1 VQPLQKKINLI
12 FVAVAVCV
20 FVLVVLISGVI
31 EYRRVRAE
39 FSSVMGARINVA
51 RALMKNTLS
60 RTDKLVQSLIQDI
73 RREDFDELVSRLDA
87 SMYFGLSGDSF
98 YILDHIGKVVQIS
111 RPYAQYKGV
120 DFSAMVTTGYNR
132 KNHTYH
138 HFQSLLTKES
148 VVTIQYPLYKKFILV
163 IERGLGDFISI
174 MKSFSRGALYDG
186 EQLFVLSE
194 KGRVIYH
201 PDESLMTT
209 RYNLGFDLRQRTE
222 LVPGSFF
229 TFSYHGKEYISIK
242 ENFGEP
248 AGWII
253 YYSVPSSVMSEAVK
267 KVLWHQ
273 IGFLLFLFLLI
284 FSLIHIVFIR
294 FFSRPVKNI
303 VGALGTSRQENGL
316 FLESFG
322 ISGGILEFKTIVAA
336 IQKRD
341 EEVANTVERFQA
353 VLDSLDALVYV
364 SDLET
369 YELLF
374 MNSYAQNIC
383 GQCIGQKCYV
393 SFHRGDEPCE
403 FCTNK
408 FLVNEHGEP
417 NEIYVWEYQSRITGQ
432 WFECRDQAIRWTDGR
447 LVRMEIATDITGRKQ
462 VEEALLAEKERLSVT
477 LRSIGDGV
485 ITTDVEG
492 KILFLNKV
500 AEELTGWCS
509 QDAKGRPSTEVFR
522 IINEKTGKKCASPV
536 QRVMEL
542 GRIVGLANHTAL
554 IARDG
559 SVRSIADSGAPI
571 RDRESRIIG
580 VVLVFR
586 DITNEKKMEEELL
599 KVRKLESVGVLA
611 GGIAH
616 DFNNILSAILGN
628 IELAGF
634 RLKNGDGEAETLL
647 AEARRATKRA
657 TKLTRQLLT
666 FSKGGEPIREAASL
680 PELIMESADF
690 ILRGSQ
696 VVCRHEIPEDL
707 WLVDMD
713 SGQISQV
720 IQNIILN
727 AKHAMPE
734 GGTITVCCANVEDPA
749 REALLSVDKGCY
761 VRITLADTGV
771 GIPGS
776 IINKIFDPYF
786 STKQEGSGLGLAIC
800 YSIINKHDGFLLVN
814 SNPGKGAMFTIYLP
828 AIITRD
834 EKTAETIQTSSVV
847 KAARIMVMDDD
858 SMLRELARS
867 QLQALGHT
875 TILVP
880 DGEQAVNK
888 YQELQDDGRPVDIVI
903 MDLTI
908 PGGMGGQE
916 AARRLLRL
924 DAEAK
929 IIVAS
934 GYSNDPVLAN
944 YREYGFCAAVAKPFD
959 LAELSKVIEYALTPV
974 SFD

>member
-1 VQPLQKKINLI
+1 MTPQPLQKKINLM
-12 FVAVAVCV
+12 FSAVAVCV
-20 FVLVVLISGVI
+20 FLVVVFISGFL
-31 EYRRVRAE
+31 EYQRVRDE
-39 FSSVMGARINVA
+39 FSSVMSARINVA

-60 RTDKLVQSLIQDI
+60 YTDNLVQSLLHDI
-73 RREDFDELVSRLDA
+73 PPDRFDELVSRFDA
-87 SMYFGLSGDSF
+87 SGYFNLSGDSF
-98 YILDHIGKVVQIS
+98 YILDADGKVVHIS
-111 RPYAQYKGV
+111 KPYSQYKGM
-120 DFSAMVTTGYNR
+120 DFSALAMNGYSR
-132 KNHTYH
+132 KNHGYH
-138 HFQSLLTKES
+138 YFQSLLTKES
-148 VVTIQYPLYKKFILV
+148 VVTIQYPLHNKYLLV
-163 IERGLGDFISI
+163 IERGVENFISI
-174 MKSFSRGALYDG
+174 MKSFTKGRLYEG

-201 PDESLMTT
+201 PDELLMTT
-209 RYNLGFDLRQRTE
+209 RYNLGFDLRQQTAPDFYG
-222 LVPGSFF
+222 LFSFR
-229 TFSYHGKEYISIK
+229 YHGKRYIAIK

-253 YYSVPSSVMSEAVK
+253 YYSVPYSVMSEAIK
-267 KVLWHQ
+267 NVLLHQ
-273 IGFLLFLFLLI
+273 VGFLLFLFLLLFSVIHFI
-284 FSLIHIVFIR
+284 FKR
-294 FFSRPVKNI
+294 FFSRPVKDI
-303 VGALGTSRQENGL
+303 VGALETSGEDNNL
-316 FLESFG
+316 FLDSSTL
-322 ISGGILEFKTIVAA
+322 SGGILEFQAIVSA

-353 VLDSLDALVYV
+353 VLDSLDAIVYV
-364 SDLET
+364 SDFET

-383 GQCIGQKCYV
+383 GECIGKKCYS
-393 SFHRGDEPCE
+393 SFHRGDSPCE
-403 FCTNK
+403 FCTNER
-408 FLVNEHGEP
+408 LVNEHGEP
-417 NEIYVWEYQSRITGQ
+417 ADVFVWEYESKITGQ

-462 VEEALLAEKERLSVT
+462 AEEALIAEKERLSVT

-492 KILFLNKV
+492 KIVFLNKV
-500 AEELTGWCS
+500 AEELTGWRS
-509 QDAKGRPSTEVFR
+509 EDAEGRSSTEVFK

-542 GRIVGLANHTAL
+542 GRIVGLANHTGL

-571 RDRESRIIG
+571 RDKESKIIG

-628 IELAGF
+628 IELASF
-634 RLKNGDGEAETLL
+634 RLKNEDREAEILL
-647 AEARRATKRA
+647 SEARRATKRA

-680 PELIMESADF
+680 AELIMESADF

-696 VVCRHEIPEDL
+696 VVCKHEIPENL
-707 WLVDMD
+707 WMVEVD

-734 GGTITVCCANVEDPA
+734 GGTITVRCANVEDPA
-749 REALLSVDKGCY
+749 REALLSVDKGYY
-761 VRITLADTGV
+761 VRITISDTGV
-771 GIPGS
+771 GIPGT

-800 YSIINKHDGFLLVN
+800 YSIINKHDGFLTVN
-814 SNPGKGAMFTIYLP
+814 SSPGKGAVFTIYLP
-828 AIITRD
+828 AIITCGKKVS
-834 EKTAETIQTSSVV
+834 EKSQPGSAV

-867 QLQALGHT
+867 QLQALGHST
-875 TILVP
+875 VLVA

-888 YQELQDDGRPVDIVI
+888 YQELQDSGHPVDLVI

-924 DAEAK
+924 DAGAK
-929 IIVAS
+929 IVVAS

-959 LAELSKVIEYALTPV
+959 LGELSRVIECALVPY
-974 SFD
+974 S